1 MQGTKAHEGKTGTE
15 EASLSTH
22 PCRSRRFRL
31 RTLLN
36 SSYVAHGSNVT
47 RRQPRI
53 LVQKLEFYW
62 SSSLEEPPEGHV
74 YLVAKHLDPKR
85 LFLSKNGSLP
95 PWPNPCPPLPLPS
108 QSSLSSIQILPSR
121 SQAEQNRA
129 QEASASEAEPNRSRA
144 ARRDGDPLPVA
155 SRRLGC
161 SQFGRLARRGGQNYR
176 SLQGEEFA

>member
-22 PCRSRRFRL
+22 PCRSRRLRL

-95 PWPNPCPPLPLPS
+95 PWPNPLFSSSASLP
-108 QSSLSSIQILPSR
+108 IQPEFNPEITQQKPSR
-121 SQAEQNRA
+121 AKSSAGSFSQ
-129 QEASASEAEPNRSRA
+129 RSRTEPKP
-144 ARRDGDPLPVA
+144 RGTPRWGSPSGGFSSPWLFSVRSPCT
-155 SRRLGC
+155 SRRPKL
-161 SQFGRLARRGGQNYR
+161 
-176 SLQGEEFA
+176 